1 MEGSLHPAAHPF
13 ALPTRMPHPR
23 RASVMLRASLL
34 QAWASAAAIA
44 PATATTPAAG
54 APGPMAEIQGRI
66 QADMVLSM
74 VAGNPSDR
82 TAALRCT
89 PDIAALAR
97 AAQAS
102 LEADFTP
109 EQRLRL
115 DMVASSP
122 GAQQWVARS
131 RNIRREAMGEAPEP
145 IPPSDPKDLEV
156 IDAFASSPLGKQFSD
171 WFLGLSRREDV
182 PMQRAREAALR
193 ACLSQQGRS

>member
-1 MEGSLHPAAHPF
+1 MEGSLHPATHPI
-13 ALPTRMPHPR
+13 APLTRMPRRR
-23 RASVMLRASLL
+23 RASAMQRVSLL
-34 QAWASAAAIA
+34 LIWASAAAIA
-44 PATATTPAAG
+44 TATATTAAPG

-74 VAGNPSDR
+74 VADNPSDR

-89 PDIAALAR
+89 PDVAALAR

-109 EQRLRL
+109 EQRMRL

-131 RNIRREAMGEAPEP
+131 RNLRRVALGEAPEP
-145 IPPSDPKDLEV
+145 IPPGDPKDQEV
-156 IDAFASSPLGKQFSD
+156 IDAFTSSPLGKQFSD
-171 WFLGLSRREDV
+171 WFLGLSSREDA
-182 PMQRAREAALR
+182 PMQRAREAAHR
-193 ACLSQQGRS
+193 ACLPQQGR